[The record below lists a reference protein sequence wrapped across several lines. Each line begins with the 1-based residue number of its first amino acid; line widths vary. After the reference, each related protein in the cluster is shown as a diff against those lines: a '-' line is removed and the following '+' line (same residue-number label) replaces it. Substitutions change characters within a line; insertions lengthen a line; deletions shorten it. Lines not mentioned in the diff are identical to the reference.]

1 MSPYAILWNDGNC
14 YLYAYEE
21 EKARFS
27 HFRIDRMEDIRL
39 LSLPRVGKDE
49 YKEKDLTAR
58 QPKIFNMFSGEEC
71 LVKLRCINRLAD
83 VMLDRFGREIIL
95 TPDDEAHFLVNV
107 PVELSP
113 PFYAWIASFGRQVKI
128 LSPEKVVNGMR
139 DFLQKSMDMYKNDG
153 KM

>member
-1 MSPYAILWNDGNC
+1 MRDQHRQNMQPRSA
-14 YLYAYEE
+14 
-21 EKARFS
+21 S
-27 HFRIDRMEDIRL
+27 L
-39 LSLPRVGKDE
+39 LSLDE
-49 YKEKDLTAR
+49 HQFR
-58 QPKIFNMFSGEEC
+58 RGFRSG
-71 LVKLRCINRLAD
+71 
-83 VMLDRFGREIIL
+83 
-95 TPDDEAHFLVNV
+95 DDEAHFLVNV